1 MAKLPEETLTSIF
14 DLLRQ
19 LAEQIESEKLSLN
32 SSYLLL

>member
-19 LAEQIESEKLSLN
+19 LAEQIESEELSLN
-32 SSYLLL
+32 SSSLSL